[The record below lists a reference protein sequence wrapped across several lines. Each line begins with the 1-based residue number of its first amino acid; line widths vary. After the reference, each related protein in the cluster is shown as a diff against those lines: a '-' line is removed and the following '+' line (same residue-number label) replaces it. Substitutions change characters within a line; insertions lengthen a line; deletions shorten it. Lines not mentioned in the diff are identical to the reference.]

1 MNQVRCFNCSNIC
14 VKNGKTQSGAQRW
27 LVRNAALLLLMLVFG
42 HINANKNHKDT
53 LFHKITIKR

>member
-42 HINANKNHKDT
+42 HINADWKHGQT
-53 LFHKITIKR
+53 PLT